1 MMPTP
6 WSGFVP
12 SRPPRS
18 ASGSRLPSTMG
29 RSGRMNSKASLIRC
43 WPRPPCASATCRL
56 VSWTARSAPRAGTSG
71 RRVGRWRSTVS
82 RLASPLTGSDEW
94 LRYEGITLVTPLWRG
109 AYAVELDTWG
119 GAGRL
124 RAFDLRLYGETV
136 DQWLLPTGVVAEDVR
151 P

>member
-1 MMPTP
+1 
-6 WSGFVP
+6 
-12 SRPPRS
+12 
-18 ASGSRLPSTMG
+18 
-29 RSGRMNSKASLIRC
+29 
-43 WPRPPCASATCRL
+43 
-56 VSWTARSAPRAGTSG
+56 
-71 RRVGRWRSTVS
+71 VS